1 MPPIT
6 GGAAAL
12 PRRSCLSAVVAI
24 RHPSVGHRLGC
35 PTWSNCTTQ
44 ETRRQRTRQLSGQ
57 MLDNSTSRRASV
69 LDTLLML
76 PTGMD
81 GLDARLIRA
90 MCDTPRAGV
99 MELARQ
105 LGVARGTVQARLDK
119 LQQRGIVSGFDPDLD
134 LRAMGYEVLAFVS
147 LEIAQG
153 RLDDVAKHLRE
164 IPEVLEIHSVTGP
177 GDLHCRVV
185 ARTNDHLQHV
195 ISRILE
201 VQGISRTLTQIAL
214 TEQLRHRVLPLID
227 LVIDDDEHGG
237 EGP

>member
-1 MPPIT
+1 VSD
-6 GGAAAL
+6 L
-12 PRRSCLSAVVAI
+12 R
-24 RHPSVGHRLGC
+24 
-35 PTWSNCTTQ
+35 NQ
-44 ETRRQRTRQLSGQ
+44 ETQGAKRRQQQRL
-57 MLDNSTSRRASV
+57 LLVILAIYEPNV

-76 PTGMD
+76 PTGID
-81 GLDARLIRA
+81 ALDARLIRA

-119 LQQRGIVSGFDPDLD
+119 LQQRGIISGFDPDLD

-153 RLDDVAKHLRE
+153 RLDDVCSHLRE

-185 ARTNDHLQHV
+185 AHTNDHLQHV
-195 ISRILE
+195 IGRVLE
-201 VQGISRTLTQIAL
+201 VKGIDRTTTQIAL
-214 TEQLRHRVLPLID
+214 TEQLRHRVLPLVELAID
-227 LVIDDDEHGG
+227 HEDDEQAEAG
-237 EGP
+237 